1 MRASVGESNDD
12 SLRDERV
19 LGRMLSRGC
28 DAGLLVARFRR
39 PTGYVLHSR
48 FMRRA
53 QQTRGRR
60 SACAWKRIE
69 NPKVGDLVS
78 RDDNGDRLAHDRQD
92 RGVLWLVGTGRE
104 VLAKRAVI
112 LVDPRT
118 LRSAM

>member
-1 MRASVGESNDD
+1 
-12 SLRDERV
+12 
-19 LGRMLSRGC
+19 
-28 DAGLLVARFRR
+28 
-39 PTGYVLHSR
+39 
-48 FMRRA
+48 MRRA